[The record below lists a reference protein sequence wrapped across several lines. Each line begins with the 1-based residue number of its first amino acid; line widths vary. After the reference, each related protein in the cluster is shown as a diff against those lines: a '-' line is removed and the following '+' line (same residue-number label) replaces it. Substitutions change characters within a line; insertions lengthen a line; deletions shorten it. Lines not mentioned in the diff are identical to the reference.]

1 LTTEQCTTG
10 DHVSKG
16 PDRDDRIRY
25 RRVSARTWNDD
36 AFRALSR
43 PEPSAQVLWLWL
55 LTGPC
60 TTPVPG
66 IVLAGLGTMSDHLG
80 WRYEATRRCWQEI
93 AGAGMA
99 EGDWTNS
106 LTWLPNAVY
115 HNPPESP
122 NVVTGWRKFLNEFVP
137 ECDLRW
143 RAERAIQGY
152 LQGLVQ
158 KGNSEGFLKAFL
170 KGFPEACATPFPE
183 AGGRSFRDPV
193 ISDQK
198 YVPPVPPS
206 LAGGGSLR
214 PMTRAE
220 RRQAEEA
227 LDAWRR
233 DHAPWAESAIAS
245 HQRACEREGKAVL
258 PADDAF
264 YAGGPTCWHEPACA
278 DEDLCIGRI
287 VAERRQRQA
296 AGMALVVSK

>member
-1 LTTEQCTTG
+1 MTEQCTPEIT
-10 DHVSKG
+10 VSKAT
-16 PDRDDRIRY
+16 DREDRVRY

-80 WRYEATRRCWQEI
+80 WRHEATRRCWQEI

-99 EGDWTNS
+99 EGDWANS
-106 LTWLPNAVY
+106 LAWLPNAVY

-122 NVVTGWRKFLNEFVP
+122 NVVTGWRKLLNEFVP

-143 RAERAIQGY
+143 RAERALLSY
-152 LQGLVQ
+152 LQG
-158 KGNSEGFLKAFL
+158 KHEAFLKAFL
-170 KGFPEACATPFPE
+170 KGLPEAYAAPFPE
-183 AGGRSFRDPV
+183 GGRRSFPDPV
-193 ISDQK
+193 NSEQK
-198 YVPPVPPS
+198 YVPPLPPS

-214 PMTRAE
+214 PVTRAE

-233 DHAPWAESAIAS
+233 EHAPWSEHRIEV
-245 HQRACEREGKAVL
+245 HRRACERSGKPVL
-258 PADDAF
+258 PADDPF
-264 YAGGPTCWHEPACA
+264 YAGGPTCWHEPVCA
-278 DEDLCIGRI
+278 DEDLCVGRI